1 MDTLEALRLYV
12 GIAEA
17 GSFSAAARQH
27 AVAPSTVTLALQQ
40 LEAQAGAR
48 LITRS
53 TRSLAFTQ
61 EGERFLAEARRL
73 LLQWD
78 SALEDLGQAGA
89 LSGRVRI
96 TATRDFGRPQL
107 APLMDDFMALHPG
120 VSVELHLS
128 DGVVDLVGQNIDLAI
143 RNGPLE
149 DSSLRSPR
157 LLHSQR
163 VVCAAPAYRAQHGRP
178 SHPAQLAGHNCL
190 ILHRPGVPF
199 ATCPFLVDGVTT
211 AVRVA
216 GDRAANDGSVLRR
229 WAEQGVGVMMKYHW
243 EIARELHDGTLETV
257 LDGFALPAV
266 DLFAVFAGDAPPRR
280 VSAVIDHLAAR
291 LQEGPVRID

>member
-1 MDTLEALRLYV
+1 MT
-12 GIAEA
+12 
-17 GSFSAAARQH
+17 
-27 AVAPSTVTLALQQ
+27 
-40 LEAQAGAR
+40 
-48 LITRS
+48 
-53 TRSLAFTQ
+53 
-61 EGERFLAEARRL
+61 
-73 LLQWD
+73 
-78 SALEDLGQAGA
+78 
-89 LSGRVRI
+89 
-96 TATRDFGRPQL
+96 
-107 APLMDDFMALHPG
+107 LHPG

-149 DSSLRSPR
+149 DSSLRSRR

-163 VVCAAPAYRAQHGRP
+163 VVCAAPAYWAQRGRP

-199 ATCPFLVDGVTT
+199 ATWPFLVDGVTT

-229 WAEQGVGVMMKYHW
+229 WAEQGVGVMIKNHW
-243 EIARELHDGTLETV
+243 EISRELRDGTLESV

-291 LQEGPVRID
+291 LQEDPVRID